1 MSDRTLP
8 ATPRRLALARKA
20 GLVAHAPSLTAAA
33 SWAGAL
39 VALIALGP
47 SLALA
52 LRAGLRR
59 GLEVAAQVGS
69 AEGGENH
76 VNALVGLVGLVGE
89 SAGVALLA
97 ALPVVAAAAALAAI
111 AHVAQVRA
119 LWLPRRRIAGAPQL
133 PSGMGARAGAA
144 LWASLRGGALA
155 AAGLGW
161 LVAATPRVAQS
172 LQLGA
177 AELIAAGASLLAGA
191 ALVLVATWLGLGA
204 LELIGKTLALAA
216 ASRMTAAELREEL
229 RAAGGGGRKWAQQRR
244 DAAPAA
250 GTTTAT
256 ASRAAPFAAAS
267 SLAER
272 LRGELALASFLVSG
286 DELCAVVAWHPA
298 RTPAPR
304 VLAAR
309 RGPGTSSLLAEARRQ
324 RLPVHRA
331 PELAHLLVE
340 SGLGE
345 APREAWPALARLVAL
360 AES

>member
-8 ATPRRLALARKA
+8 ATPRRLALTRKA
-20 GLVAHAPSLTAAA
+20 GLVAHAPSLTTAAG
-33 SWAGAL
+33 WAGAL
-39 VALIALGP
+39 VALVALGP
-47 SLALA
+47 SLAAA

-59 GLEVAAQVGS
+59 GLEVAAQAGD
-69 AEGGENH
+69 AGGGAADRLDE
-76 VNALVGLVGLVGE
+76 LVALVGLVGE
-89 SAGVALLA
+89 SAGTALLA
-97 ALPVVAAAAALAAI
+97 ALPVVAAAAALASI

-119 LWLPRRRIAGAPQL
+119 LWLPRRRIAGAPEL

-161 LVAATPRVAQS
+161 LVAGTPRVAQS

-177 AELIAAGASLLAGA
+177 AELIAAGAVLLAGA

-229 RAAGGGGRKWAQQRR
+229 RAAGGGGRQWAQQRR
-244 DAAPAA
+244 QAAPAA
-250 GTTTAT
+250 GSGA
-256 ASRAAPFAAAS
+256 ASDAAPR

-272 LRGELALASFLVSG
+272 QRGELALASFLVSG
-286 DELCAVVAWHPA
+286 DELCAAVAWHPA
-298 RTPAPR
+298 RTPAPQ
-304 VLAAR
+304 VLAAW

-340 SGLGE
+340 SGPGE

-360 AES
+360 AER